1 MDSTVVHENSVQR
14 RVEPMAKLTEE
25 QKRQRAA
32 KRALRSALEAET
44 DDRRRRERDERWK
57 REGTRLSWADYTA
70 GEPCRGCGEP
80 MYDGLGDWY
89 PLMKLSES
97 EKREYEEA
105 NQRFRERHA
114 DCRDGRW
121 SISGSR
127 VTHCCFCCPPPPMG
141 PKQMEKLARLFSSW
155 PSREESKKD
164 LDTWDLTLR
173 CDHVVPHIQHREHSH
188 VSTRVVDCPECGE
201 RRGVVSSERVG
212 PAYRDDGTIRERSAA
227 DRERLARELAAAEA
241 KLTRQQKNAA
251 ATQRRIAELQD
262 ELGSE
267 S

>member
-1 MDSTVVHENSVQR
+1 M
-14 RVEPMAKLTEE
+14 
-25 QKRQRAA
+25 
-32 KRALRSALEAET
+32 T
-44 DDRRRRERDERWK
+44 DEL
-57 REGTRLSWADYTA
+57 GSW
-70 GEPCRGCGEP
+70 P
-80 MYDGLGDWY
+80 
-89 PLMKLSES
+89 PLMKLSEA

-114 DCRDGRW
+114 DCRDARW
-121 SISGSR
+121 SVSGSR

-141 PKQMEKLARLFSSW
+141 PKQMEKLASLFASW

-173 CDHVVPHIQHREHSH
+173 SDHMAPHVQHREHSR
-188 VSTRVVDCPECGE
+188 VSTRVVDWPECGE
-201 RRGVVSSERVG
+201 RRRVVGSERVG
-212 PAYRDDGTIRERSAA
+212 PAYRDAGTIRERSAA

-241 KLTRQQKNAA
+241 KLTRQQKSAE
-251 ATQRRIAELQD
+251 ATQRRIAELQG